1 MIVNKNN
8 RTQTPTR
15 ERDKLYSVFPG
26 IWLAFQDVEDN
37 SFSPWGKV
45 PSGLLEI
52 THCREGRLEY
62 QDSHRA
68 FVLGEGDLS
77 IRQTRKGEAALL
89 CPVKRYRGLSVLI
102 HPEQAPPCTSCFLR
116 DVNVSLAELY
126 EKFCGEGRP
135 FIMRATPQLEH
146 IFAQL
151 YQVPQ
156 SIQRGYFK
164 VKVLELL
171 LFLSCLEPAMSQGEQ
186 RACTPFQVRLAREV
200 IAYVDAHRDQRVTA
214 AQLGREL
221 GVSTE
226 QLRASVQQVYGKP
239 LYQCI
244 RAYKMRVAARLLRE
258 TDTAPCW
265 ISPGSSATGT
275 AANLPPPSGR
285 CWGSPLGST
294 ARKIPQHFGVKI
306 PQIGAETR
314 RRIKYNQV
322 RQQGRSPLQVPG
334 RQRER
339 SHRAFSFL
347 PAS

>member
-1 MIVNKNN
+1 MTENKNY

-26 IWLAFQDVEDN
+26 IWLMFQDVEDN

-77 IRQTRKGEAALL
+77 IRQTRKEEAALL

-186 RACTPFQVRLAREV
+186 
-200 IAYVDAHRDQRVTA
+200 
-214 AQLGREL
+214 
-221 GVSTE
+221 
-226 QLRASVQQVYGKP
+226 LRASVQQVYGKP

-258 TDTAPCW
+258 TDRTVLDIAGEFGYGNSSKFAAAFREVLGA
-265 ISPGSSATGT
+265 SPGEYRQKKSPSLWSEDSADW
-275 AANLPPPSGR
+275 SGN
-285 CWGSPLGST
+285 T
-294 ARKIPQHFGVKI
+294 
-306 PQIGAETR
+306 
-314 RRIKYNQV
+314 
-322 RQQGRSPLQVPG
+322 
-334 RQRER
+334 
-339 SHRAFSFL
+339 
-347 PAS
+347 PADLV

>member
-1 MIVNKNN
+1 MTENKNY
-8 RTQTPTR
+8 RTQTSTS
-15 ERDKLYSVFPG
+15 ERNKLHLVFPG
-26 IWLAFQDVEDN
+26 IWLMFQDVEVY

-62 QDSHRA
+62 QDSCQA
-68 FVLGEGDLS
+68 FFLGEGDLS
-77 IRQTRKGEAALL
+77 IRQTRKEKAALL

-171 LFLSCLEPAMSQGEQ
+171 LFLSCLEPTMSQGEQ

-322 RQQGRSPLQVPG
+322 RQQGRSRTPSPWAA
-334 RQRER
+334 ER
-339 SHRAFSFL
+339 ALTPVVFL
-347 PAS
+347 FAS

>member
-1 MIVNKNN
+1 MTEKKNY
-8 RTQTPTR
+8 RAKAATG
-15 ERDKLYSVFPG
+15 ERDKLYPVFPG
-26 IWLAFQDVEDN
+26 IWLAFQEVETY

-77 IRQTRKGEAALL
+77 IRQTRKEEAALL

-186 RACTPFQVRLAREV
+186 RACTPFQVRLARSCSV
-200 IAYVDAHRDQRVTA
+200 PIRCGWPPGSC
-214 AQLGREL
+214 GR
-221 GVSTE
+221 
-226 QLRASVQQVYGKP
+226 Q
-239 LYQCI
+239 
-244 RAYKMRVAARLLRE
+244 
-258 TDTAPCW
+258 TAPCW

-285 CWGSPLGST
+285 CWVPALGST
-294 ARKIPQHFGVKI
+294 ARKNPHHFGAKI

-322 RQQGRSPLQVPG
+322 RQQGRGRTPSPWAAERELTPG
-334 RQRER
+334 V
-339 SHRAFSFL
+339 FL
-347 PAS
+347 FAS

>member
-1 MIVNKNN
+1 MTENKNY
-8 RTQTPTR
+8 RTQTSTS
-15 ERDKLYSVFPG
+15 ERNKLHLVFPG
-26 IWLAFQDVEDN
+26 IWLMFQDVEAY

-62 QDSHRA
+62 RDSCQA
-68 FVLGEGDLS
+68 FFLGEGDLS
-77 IRQTRKGEAALL
+77 IRQTRKEEAALL

-116 DVNVSLAELY
+116 DVNVGLAELY
-126 EKFCGEGRP
+126 EKFCGNGRH
-135 FIMRATPQLEH
+135 FIIRATPQMEH

-186 RACTPFQVRLAREV
+186 RACTPFQVRLAWDV
-200 IAYVDAHRDQRVTA
+200 IAYVDAHRDRRVTA

-239 LYQCI
+239 CTSVSVPI
-244 RAYKMRVAARLLRE
+244 RCGWPPGSCGRQ
-258 TDTAPCW
+258 TAPCW
-265 ISPGSSATGT
+265 ISPESSATGT
-275 AANLPPPSGR
+275 AANLPLPSGR
-285 CWGSPLGST
+285 CWVPALGST
-294 ARKIPQHFGVKI
+294 ARKIPHHFGAKI

-314 RRIKYNQV
+314 RRI
-322 RQQGRSPLQVPG
+322 
-334 RQRER
+334 
-339 SHRAFSFL
+339 
-347 PAS
+347 